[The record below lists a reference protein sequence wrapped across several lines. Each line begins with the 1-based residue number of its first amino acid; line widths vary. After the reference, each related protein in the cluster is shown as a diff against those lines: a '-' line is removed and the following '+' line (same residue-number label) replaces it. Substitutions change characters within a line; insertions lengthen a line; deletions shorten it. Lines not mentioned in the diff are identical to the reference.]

1 MPLPF
6 PLPHSVEDNQKT
18 EKSSQGKGRKKKSA
32 TPSEEVKE
40 TKTGKNYIIKITYL
54 KWKLEKDELSS
65 TAEKPKRVIKK
76 KTASKKSRKSKKE
89 KEVTPV
95 EESNR
100 TFPDYLA
107 GNEGSVVSQGEQANQ
122 STIVLPSVKKMMQTK
137 KDKQQEV
144 MLKMKQHLD

>member
-1 MPLPF
+1 M
-6 PLPHSVEDNQKT
+6 
-18 EKSSQGKGRKKKSA
+18 
-32 TPSEEVKE
+32 
-40 TKTGKNYIIKITYL
+40 
-54 KWKLEKDELSS
+54 
-65 TAEKPKRVIKK
+65 IKK

-89 KEVTPV
+89 KEVTSV